1 MRQTNNPVYERK
13 DNVLFPFANDV
24 ALEARVHSQ
33 ATKSEVA
40 PYENVWAT
48 RMHRQIELD
57 HVVAWQLFIR
67 KFITDTVNGKN
78 IFRLAGFD
86 FNLPANILNVGID
99 GAFV

>member
-1 MRQTNNPVYERK
+1 MRQTDNPVYERK

-33 ATKSEVA
+33 ATKVEAS

-48 RMHRQIELD
+48 CMHRQSEMD
-57 HVVAWQLFIR
+57 HVVAWQLFVR
-67 KFITDTVNGKN
+67 KFITYTVNGKD

-86 FNLPANILNVGID
+86 FNLSANILNVCID